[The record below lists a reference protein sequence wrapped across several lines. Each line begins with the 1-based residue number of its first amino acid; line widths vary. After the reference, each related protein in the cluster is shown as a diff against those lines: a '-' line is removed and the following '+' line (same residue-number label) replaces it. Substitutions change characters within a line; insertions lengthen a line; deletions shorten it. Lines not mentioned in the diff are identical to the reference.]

1 MRTTS
6 ALGALVI
13 GATSALVGLAPAAV
27 AGGSTTEH
35 QRGIVL
41 ECTGSTA
48 AHSAYVDL
56 YENDKHGNYAQVV
69 LDGRPALSASR
80 EPQDIWSDGAI
91 RTGVTI
97 KGKRA
102 VVVGTAHK
110 SGPRTPVHETHD
122 DGGNHIVA
130 DGFHRRLANDLVLR
144 NDGHRILLTC
154 QPAFFYS
161 LDVTTTPI
169 G

>member
-48 AHSAYVDL
+48 AHSA
-56 YENDKHGNYAQVV
+56 
-69 LDGRPALSASR
+69 
-80 EPQDIWSDGAI
+80 
-91 RTGVTI
+91 
-97 KGKRA
+97 
-102 VVVGTAHK
+102 
-110 SGPRTPVHETHD
+110 
-122 DGGNHIVA
+122 
-130 DGFHRRLANDLVLR
+130 
-144 NDGHRILLTC
+144 
-154 QPAFFYS
+154 
-161 LDVTTTPI
+161 
-169 G
+169 